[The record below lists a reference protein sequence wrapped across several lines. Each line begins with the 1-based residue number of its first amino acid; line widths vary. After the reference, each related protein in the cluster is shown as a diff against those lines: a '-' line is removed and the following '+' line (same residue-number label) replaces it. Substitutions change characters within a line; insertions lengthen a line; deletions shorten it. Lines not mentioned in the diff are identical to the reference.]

1 MLSVKKRN
9 QNGLPYAE
17 KIETMTGYLHPQY
30 AESLVEFGTPRKLPR
45 CGALILERQIP
56 GSTYHDAM
64 GCYPLFTCHDW
75 SKLYADLDDLRGKII
90 CLSLVTDPFGN
101 YDERYLRYC
110 FPDKLIPYKNH
121 FVIDLNYSLQTFVS
135 KHHLRNA
142 RKALKYL
149 FVERCEEPIAF
160 IDEWVRLYKK
170 LIKRHNIG
178 GIAAFSEPSFEKQLR
193 VPGIVAFRAVY
204 NDETVGM
211 LLWYIQ
217 DERVGY
223 YHLGAFSN
231 RGYEMRASF
240 ALFWTAIEYF
250 AAVGIRWLCLGGGA
264 ALSNNG
270 TDGLSRFK
278 QGWATGIRTAYFCG
292 RIFNNDRYVTITKAK
307 SFDNTDYFPD
317 YREGEFF

>member
-1 MLSVKKRN
+1 MSKELF
-9 QNGLPYAE
+9 
-17 KIETMTGYLHPQY
+17 TGYLSPIY
-30 AESLVEFGTPRKLPR
+30 SESLDDFGKSCKLPR
-45 CGALILERQIP
+45 SGGAILKRRIP
-56 GSTYHDAM
+56 GFKYYDAM
-64 GCYPLFTCHDW
+64 GIYPLFTCRDW
-75 SKLYADLDDLRGKII
+75 TKLYVDLNDLRDEIV

-135 KHHLRNA
+135 KHHHRNA

-149 FVERCEEPIAF
+149 FVERCEEPIVF
-160 IDEWVRLYKK
+160 MDEWVRLYKK
-170 LIKRHNIG
+170 LIKRHNIE
-178 GIAAFSEPSFEKQLR
+178 GIAAFSMPSFKKQLR
-193 VPGIVAFRAVY
+193 VPGIVAFRAIY

-223 YHLGAFSN
+223 YHLGAYSN

-240 ALFWTAIEYF
+240 ALFWIAIEYF
-250 AAVGIRWLCLGGGA
+250 ATVGIRWLCLGAGA
-264 ALSNNG
+264 GLSNNG
-270 TDGLSRFK
+270 TDGLGRFK
-278 QGWATGIRTAYFCG
+278 QGWATGTRTAYFCG
-292 RIFNNDRYVTITKAK
+292 RIFNNDRYITITKAK
-307 SFDNTDYFPD
+307 SFDNSDYFPA